1 MIHHWPLR
9 VYYEDVDL
17 AGIVYYAN
25 YLKYLERG
33 RSEMVRAAGISQVE
47 MKAAGLVFAVRKVE
61 ADYLKP
67 ANYDDEL
74 VVETRLDSLRGASFD
89 MPQRV
94 LRGADVL
101 LEARIKVVI
110 LTSQGRATRL
120 PAEIRAKVTAIAA
133 DASHN
138 TEVFANPSST

>member
-1 MIHHWPLR
+1 MIHQWPLR

-33 RSEMVRAAGISQVE
+33 RSEMVREAGISQLE
-47 MKAAGLVFAVRKVE
+47 MKAAGLVFAVRRVE

-67 ANYDDEL
+67 ARYDDEL
-74 VVETRLDSLRGASFD
+74 VVETRLDTLKGASFD

-94 LRGADVL
+94 FRGETLL
-101 LEARIKVVI
+101 LEARVKVVI
-110 LTSQGRATRL
+110 LNTQGRAARIS
-120 PAEIRAKVTAIAA
+120 ADIRAKVTALTA
-133 DASHN
+133 DDSA
-138 TEVFANPSST
+138 

>member
-33 RSEMVRAAGISQVE
+33 RSEMVREAGISQLD
-47 MKAAGLVFAVRKVE
+47 MKAAGLVFAVRRVE
-61 ADYLKP
+61 ADYLLP
-67 ANYDDEL
+67 AQYDDEL
-74 VVETRLDSLRGASFD
+74 VVETRLDRLKGASFD

-94 LRGADVL
+94 LRGDTTL
-101 LEARIKVVI
+101 LEARVKVVI
-110 LTSQGRATRL
+110 LNAQGRAARL
-120 PAEIRAKVTAIAA
+120 PADIRAKVTALTA
-133 DASHN
+133 DDS
-138 TEVFANPSST
+138 P